1 MKGFIEITRED
12 FAGDCKPL
20 VMIKQL
26 ININSIA
33 SVSQV
38 ANFGSGK
45 IIGCTITLTNGEEIT
60 TGRNADIY
68 DEVKKVI
75 EKALPDTL

>member
-1 MKGFIEITRED
+1 MKGYIEITRED

-20 VMIKQL
+20 VMTKRL

-38 ANFGSGK
+38 VNIGSGK
-45 IIGCTITLTNGEEIT
+45 IIGCAITLTNGEEIV
-60 TGRNADIY
+60 TGRNADDY
-68 DEVKKVI
+68 EKVKELI